1 MTTLQLH
8 ARRRYFRFPIFAL
21 LCLAAGTAGS
31 TTITVNSSA
40 DTVANDGQCTLR
52 EAINSANTNAAS
64 GAMSGECAA
73 GQASTVDIIQFNI
86 PGTGVHTISPASTL
100 IVTQAVKIDGYTQP
114 GSSINTLD
122 VGDNA
127 VLRIEIA
134 GGNLNPVIQL
144 NGPFSGDSSGSTIR
158 GLVLDQF
165 GTGFGIA
172 IGNGFGNGSNND
184 TIVGNFLGVDPTGMT
199 VSAGDSPISAVSST
213 NLVIG
218 GSSPADRNVISALN
232 QDPVFFNQTSSSF
245 IQGNYIGVNAAG
257 TASLGA
263 EEGILLI
270 QGSNNDKIGG
280 TGAGEGNVIFG
291 SFHAIN
297 INTSD
302 NSTLQGN
309 FIGTDATG
317 GIGLGPAFGI
327 NIESS
332 SGTLIGGAD
341 AGAGNTISGNQT
353 GIHVGNVTP
362 ATIIQGNKIGTDPT
376 GTFAVI
382 NNGDGIVLTDGSPSV
397 GSAIGGT
404 NPGEANTIAFSCGQ
418 GIDFNQPTTDWSIL
432 GNSIYASSG
441 LGISFNPRSGPT
453 ANDPGDADT
462 GPNNLQNYPVITSAP
477 VSGGNAT
484 ITGTLNSIA
493 NTQYRLEFFSNVECS
508 RSGFGE
514 GHSFIGTTNV
524 TTNPGGDASFGPLGF
539 AVPGGE
545 TAITATAT
553 DPNGNTSEFAM
564 CVGGIGRI
572 FANGFELSCGN

>member
-1 MTTLQLH
+1 MITLQAH
-8 ARRRYFRFPIFAL
+8 ARRRFRLPIFAL
-21 LCLAAGTAGS
+21 LCLAANTAGG
-31 TTITVNSSA
+31 TTITVNSNA

-73 GQASTVDIIQFNI
+73 GQASTVDIIQFSI

-114 GSSINTLD
+114 GASVNTLP
-122 VGDNA
+122 VGNNA
-127 VLRIEIA
+127 VLLIEIA
-134 GGNLNPVIQL
+134 SGNLDGVIQL
-144 NGPFSGDSSGSTIR
+144 NGVFSGDSSGSTIR
-158 GLVLDQF
+158 GLVIDQS
-165 GTGFGIA
+165 TGRGIFV
-172 IGNGFGNGSNND
+172 GNGFTNGSNND
-184 TIVGNFLGVDPTGMT
+184 TIIGNFLGVDPTGMT
-199 VSAGDSPISAVSST
+199 ASATSSQIVTESST
-213 NLVIG
+213 GLVIG
-218 GSSPADRNVISALN
+218 GPSPADRNVISASN
-232 QDPVFFNQTSSSF
+232 QDPLFINLTASSV

-263 EEGILLI
+263 EDGIVII
-270 QGSNNDKIGG
+270 QSSNNNKIGG
-280 TGAGEGNVIFG
+280 TAPGEGNVIYG
-291 SFHAIN
+291 SFHAISIAN
-297 INTSD
+297 SD
-302 NSTLQGN
+302 NTTIQGN
-309 FIGTDATG
+309 FIGTDVTG
-317 GIGLGPAFGI
+317 SIGLGPAFGI
-327 NIESS
+327 SIESS

-353 GIHVGNVTP
+353 GIHVGNLTP
-362 ATIIQGNKIGTDPT
+362 ETIIQGNRIGTDPT
-376 GTFAVI
+376 GTVPVI
-382 NNGDGIVLTDGSPSV
+382 NTGDGIQLTDGNPSV
-397 GSAIGGT
+397 GSVIGGT

-418 GIDFNQPTTDWSIL
+418 GVDFNQSTTDWSIL

-524 TTNPGGDASFGPLGF
+524 TTNSGGDASFGPLGF
-539 AVPGGE
+539 AAPGGE

-553 DPNGNTSEFAM
+553 DPNGNTSEFSM

-572 FANGFELSCGN
+572 FANGFEPSCGN